1 MATEWYQSR
10 KHHPMSAMS
19 REIRLYLLPK
29 EWEVFDRVCSEKEWS
44 RGRMAAMIVKAWCVE
59 RIALDKAQVAEEDRI
74 DALAHTLRG
83 SER

>member
-1 MATEWYQSR
+1 MATEWFQSR

-59 RIALDKAQVAEEDRI
+59 RIALDVSQKVSEDVMRDLVAMHRE
-74 DALAHTLRG
+74 
-83 SER
+83 SEK